1 MEEDRSHLAKRPASR
16 VRSKAKES
24 AKPRRSSSSVAC
36 GPRRAAD
43 AGAGALKEAE
53 AMVEVVRR
61 AAVECD
67 GEVEPGV
74 SMLETLS
81 NPDLRASAAKWRS
94 GSDSRRVTALFA
106 RLMNG
111 LHTIRPAWLENIG
124 GNHEPSPV
132 RPLPVAE
139 ALHGPMQATNWVA
152 WKAWILSKL
161 HKRTLVL
168 GLVLLCFPKICALVA
183 TTVMRLVFRALLA
196 LASRI
201 LAEFGKEVKE
211 ILWQV
216 SWATSSTEDS
226 VMHFLEELMFRSEAS
241 TSEAVPLMSSPSTVD
256 PPSTPC
262 PHHPSPPWSF
272 VSCLLLVA
280 DLALRLRPMAGAGGP

>member
-1 MEEDRSHLAKRPASR
+1 MA
-16 VRSKAKES
+16 
-24 AKPRRSSSSVAC
+24 SSS
-36 GPRRAAD
+36 RREAD
-43 AGAGALKEAE
+43 AGAGAMREAD

-61 AAVECD
+61 ATVGCD

-81 NPDLRASAAKWRS
+81 NPNLRASAAKWRS

-111 LHTIRPAWLENIG
+111 LHTIRPAWLENLG
-124 GNHEPSPV
+124 GQHEPAPV

-139 ALHGPMQATNWVA
+139 AAEGPKQAPSWVA
-152 WKAWILSKL
+152 WKAWILTKL

-168 GLVLLCFPKICALVA
+168 FLVLLCFPKICALVV
-183 TTVMRLVFRALLA
+183 TTVMRLVFRAVLA
-196 LASRI
+196 LAGRI

-226 VMHFLEELMFRSEAS
+226 VMHFLEELMFKHDTST
-241 TSEAVPLMSSPSTVD
+241 TSEAVPLMSTTTTVD
-256 PPSTPC
+256 PPGTPC